1 MTKAFGCVLAQYN
14 GSRSARGVVNRRE
27 VIPTTGEKRGFWYK
41 YVTIGCS
48 QHGSNRIRESGRYGA
63 DKSCHSYFDQSSEDE
78 RERPKM

>member
-1 MTKAFGCVLAQYN
+1 MEADRHVVLLTE
-14 GSRSARGVVNRRE
+14 GK

-78 RERPKM
+78 RERPKINLSLYQN